1 MSLNEKR
8 IDVVKRLETLKGKW
22 DWANR
27 EVSDTAREAIDLIAY
42 MDQRIR
48 DLERMVLTREMLSR
62 EFYNG
67 EG

>member
-1 MSLNEKR
+1 MSMNEKR
-8 IDVVKRLETLKGKW
+8 IAVVQRLETLKGKW

-42 MDQRIR
+42 MDQRIH
-48 DLERMVLTREMLSR
+48 DLERMVLTREMLAR